1 MTEIEIT
8 TLNHLPRTAVQPRQ
22 IAGRKPKYYES
33 ALKLM
38 DGKII
43 KVIKTEKNANE
54 ARGVTVALGR
64 ILYNKGWKLIRN
76 VDESDDNIWYLLAKK
91 MSGRSKKA

>member
-1 MTEIEIT
+1 
-8 TLNHLPRTAVQPRQ
+8 
-22 IAGRKPKYYES
+22 
-33 ALKLM
+33 M

-91 MSGRSKKA
+91 MSGRRKKA

>member
-1 MTEIEIT
+1 
-8 TLNHLPRTAVQPRQ
+8 
-22 IAGRKPKYYES
+22 
-33 ALKLM
+33 M
-38 DGKII
+38 DGKVI

-76 VDESDDNIWYLLAKK
+76 VDESDENIWYLLAKK
-91 MSGRSKKA
+91 MSAEERKA